1 VKAVAILCLVALSA
15 CTTLSPQAKE
25 VTITQD
31 ANAVKNCKAVGTV
44 WSHPPYVL
52 PNDWK
57 KQMQNEA
64 AAKSGNTVFLTENP
78 YLSVVAVSGTAYQ
91 CGH

>member
-1 VKAVAILCLVALSA
+1 
-15 CTTLSPQAKE
+15 LSPQAKE

-31 ANAVKNCKAVGTV
+31 TNAVKGCKAVGTV

-52 PNDWK
+52 PTDWK

-64 AAKSGNTVFLTENP
+64 AAKGGDAVFLTENP

-91 CGH
+91 CSH